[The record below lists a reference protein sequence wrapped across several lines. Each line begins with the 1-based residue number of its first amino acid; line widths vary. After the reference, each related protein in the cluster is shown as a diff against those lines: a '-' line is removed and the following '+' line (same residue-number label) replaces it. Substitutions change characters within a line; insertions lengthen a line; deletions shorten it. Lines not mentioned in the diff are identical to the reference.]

1 MEPFVLLEI
10 ARGPVHGY
18 EIARAIGALGF
29 RRAAEDPSVLY
40 KLLRTFEEEG
50 LATSDWAIADSG
62 PPKRVYALT
71 SKGHEHLA
79 RRADDLERQQKRIT
93 WFLEE
98 LTKWK
103 RKAARTSGV
112 TKRKEKRD
120 E

>member
-10 ARGPVHGY
+10 ARGPAHGY

-71 SKGHEHLA
+71 RKGHEYLA
-79 RRADDLERQQKRIT
+79 KRADDLERQRERIAT
-93 WFLEE
+93 FLEE
-98 LTKWK
+98 FTKWK
-103 RKAARTSGV
+103 RKAARTGS
-112 TKRKEKRD
+112 KPERREKRD
-120 E
+120 G